1 MYMYY
6 LLGYRLLGI
15 NDDSFYASQAE
26 NGRMARSPA
35 RNMAGG
41 GGNIARR
48 SKIFRSMNHIQRAQ
62 VSHSLSLSDA
72 TLTYIVVSWELKYCA
87 VKQTYIGCYVNKQA
101 SVVQVAI
108 STKVILVVTWYFHHH
123 QQQNMVVQ

>member
-26 NGRMARSPA
+26 NGRMARAPA

-72 TLTYIVVSWELKYCA
+72 TLTYIKL
-87 VKQTYIGCYVNKQA
+87 
-101 SVVQVAI
+101 
-108 STKVILVVTWYFHHH
+108 VINWSL
-123 QQQNMVVQ
+123 NMVLLSRLTYGATLTSKRQNISQYK